1 MFKTITSAKALS
13 VARESVEW
21 RGECEQREKHLR
33 HDARVVL
40 DELHSSSSVVRH

>member
-1 MFKTITSAKALS
+1 MFKTIKSAKALS

-33 HDARVVL
+33 HTRGL
-40 DELHSSSSVVRH
+40 FSTNSILLHVFRH